1 MDLQHRGGRDQT
13 GRRPRDGGGGIDV
26 DNPTSDRKLV
36 TTLIGKGV
44 SAKLIRIGVAATLAI
59 VALGAYSTLQA
70 RTLLF
75 DARSELVQSQT
86 ETGLALL
93 QAYGAREASGELTR
107 EEAQE
112 AALDA
117 VRELRYLGDEYFWIN
132 DHTPTMVMHP
142 INPALDGEN
151 LQGFEDPDGFR
162 LFVGFVETVE
172 AEGEGFVP
180 YLWPK
185 PGSEQPQPKISYVAG
200 YEPWGWI
207 LGTGLYVD
215 DVQSTFL
222 AQAVRQGGF
231 ATLVL
236 LILGGL
242 LAVTARSLTRPLRRQ
257 GDDLTAV
264 TKEIGGVSSQL
275 TVAADETASQAN
287 AVAAAGEQVSTN
299 VEAVATAIEEMSASV
314 REISENAGQATE
326 VASAAVSR
334 AEATNATIA
343 QLGESSAE
351 VGKVI
356 EVITSIAEQTNLL
369 ALNATIEA
377 ARASPPSRTTRTVL
391 CRRSPR

>member
-1 MDLQHRGGRDQT
+1 MAAADGPAAS
-13 GRRPRDGGGGIDV
+13 RRSRPD
-26 DNPTSDRKLV
+26 
-36 TTLIGKGV
+36 GKGV

-200 YEPWGWI
+200 YEPWGWVI
-207 LGTGLYVD
+207 GTGLYVD

-275 TVAADETASQAN
+275 TVAAGETASQAN
-287 AVAAAGEQVSTN
+287 VAAAGEQVSTN

-314 REISENAGQATE
+314 REISENAAGHRGCLGRGL
-326 VASAAVSR
+326 AS
-334 AEATNATIA
+334 
-343 QLGESSAE
+343 
-351 VGKVI
+351 
-356 EVITSIAEQTNLL
+356 
-369 ALNATIEA
+369 
-377 ARASPPSRTTRTVL
+377 
-391 CRRSPR
+391 RSHQRNHRSTG